1 MGATAKR
8 YLPIVLVLAASAWI
22 SLSNVVLG
30 NQAPGVAP
38 GDYPIDAAAPVNA
51 LAHWHISAF
60 LSAHLV
66 MGPFSIILRAPLA
79 AIAGTDQLAA
89 YQWGSLPC
97 VLAAGLLGL
106 YLARLA
112 ARRDSSTLK
121 QIVIAALCLLNP
133 LTVMALRS
141 GHPEEIL
148 TAALVVGAVAV
159 ASEGHWRRTALL
171 LGLALATKQWA
182 VIAIFPVLMALPR
195 ARLRVALG
203 AAGVTLALTLPG
215 FLANPEAFATNQGNV
230 ASTRA
235 FVDAWSVW
243 YPIAGS
249 IPGAV
254 ASGPDGVT
262 GGDPTYGG
270 SALIG
275 RYAHPLIVLTAILLP
290 LALALRRRRFAL
302 SGPDAMALLALL
314 ALLRCALDPVDNIY
328 YHVPL
333 LVALIGWDTL
343 GTSDL
348 PLRAFF
354 GAAMA
359 ALFWRWLPFASS
371 DPQAFNAAYLALVVP
386 VAAAIAIALW
396 RPSRPRARRATAVGA
411 GAPRTAG
418 AS

>member
-8 YLPIVLVLAASAWI
+8 FLPTVLVLAASAWI
-22 SLSNVVLG
+22 SLSSVVLG

-38 GDYPIDAAAPVNA
+38 GDYPIDAAAAVNA
-51 LAHWHISAF
+51 LAHLHLSAF
-60 LSAHLV
+60 LDAHYV
-66 MGPFSIILRAPLA
+66 MGPFSLLLRAPFAALA
-79 AIAGTDQLAA
+79 GSDQLAA
-89 YQWGSLPC
+89 YRWGCLPC

-112 ARRDSSTLK
+112 GRRGSSTLK
-121 QIVIAALCLLNP
+121 QIVIAAICLLNP
-133 LTVMALRS
+133 LTLMALRS

-148 TAALVVGAVAV
+148 TAAFVVGAVAL

-203 AAGVTLALTLPG
+203 AAAVALILTLPG
-215 FLANPEAFATNQGNV
+215 FLANPEAFATSQGNV
-230 ASTRA
+230 ASTHA

-249 IPGAV
+249 VPDAV
-254 ASGPDGVT
+254 ASGPDGVI
-262 GGDPTYGG
+262 GEPTRGG
-270 SALIG
+270 SALVG
-275 RYAHPLIVLTAILLP
+275 RYAHPMIVLTAMLLP

-333 LVALIGWDTL
+333 LLALIGWDAL
-343 GTSDL
+343 GTRDL
-348 PLRAFF
+348 PVRALL

-359 ALFWRWLPFASS
+359 ALLWRWLPFASS
-371 DPQAFNAAYLALVVP
+371 DPHAFNAAYLALVVP

-396 RPSRPRARRATAVGA
+396 RPSRQRARRASAVGA
-411 GAPRTAG
+411 GAPQTAG